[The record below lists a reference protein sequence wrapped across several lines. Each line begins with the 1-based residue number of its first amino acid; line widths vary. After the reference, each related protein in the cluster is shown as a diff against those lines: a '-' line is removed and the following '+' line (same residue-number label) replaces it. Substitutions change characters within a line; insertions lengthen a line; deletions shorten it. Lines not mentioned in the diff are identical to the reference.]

1 MACGEDIA
9 PMTTATAHAAQI
21 TIRPASADDQLALV
35 RLAALDSAEAPPP
48 TPLLLAEVDGQL
60 RVAFSLRDGS
70 AIADPFVPTV
80 DILALVRAHAIAPGA
95 RRPLGRRG
103 RNSRRL
109 RTGALE
115 LASVRSRAAP
125 ARRG

>member
-1 MACGEDIA
+1 
-9 PMTTATAHAAQI
+9 MTTATAHAAQI
-21 TIRPASADDQLALV
+21 TIRPASADDQIALV

-80 DILALVRAHAIAPGA
+80 DILALVRAHASAPGARGA

-109 RTGALE
+109 RNGALE
-115 LASVRSRAAP
+115 LASVRSRPAP